1 MNTFKNRVLAG
12 AIRVQNNVY
21 MKAISN
27 AMMGLMPIMM
37 ISSIASLINTIDI
50 GNTQQIMDQIGLKSL
65 LTQINAMTIDV
76 ISVYVA
82 FLVGYKLAEH
92 LNADQL
98 NAGIMSLVFI
108 LDFKSHR
115 NIRRDQSDRVFRRWV
130 LVECSLQCS
139 AGY

>member
-1 MNTFKNRVLAG
+1 MNTFKNKVLAG
-12 AIRVQNNVY
+12 AIKVQNNVY

-37 ISSIASLINTIDI
+37 ISSIASLINAIDI

-98 NAGIMSLVFI
+98 NAGPINFKRSLSSTSAPMVLVFCCDYSVI
-108 LDFKSHR
+108 AD
-115 NIRRDQSDRVFRRWV
+115 D
-130 LVECSLQCS
+130 C
-139 AGY
+139 

>member
-1 MNTFKNRVLAG
+1 MNTFKNKVLAG
-12 AIRVQNNVY
+12 AIKVQNNVY

-37 ISSIASLINTIDI
+37 ISSIASLINAIDI

-98 NAGIMSLVFI
+98 NAGIMSLVSFLI
-108 LDFKSHR
+108 LSPIATFEETKVIEFSTLG
-115 NIRRDQSDRVFRRWV
+115 S
-130 LVECSLQCS
+130 S
-139 AGY
+139 